1 VAHTLKYCPKN
12 KDGLEDVLSINTL
25 KSMRSSTGIRRN
37 LQAGN
42 SSVTS
47 YPPPQYQV
55 SRIHGRRQL
64 GKLQGPNAAW
74 TGITTQPVITPMFGD
89 IINSQNRERKFGY
102 PPTM

>member
-55 SRIHGRRQL
+55 SRIHGRRQVPGIDFLSIFMFVLFLRVEQKCYRNKLVVL
-64 GKLQGPNAAW
+64 G
-74 TGITTQPVITPMFGD
+74 
-89 IINSQNRERKFGY
+89 
-102 PPTM
+102 